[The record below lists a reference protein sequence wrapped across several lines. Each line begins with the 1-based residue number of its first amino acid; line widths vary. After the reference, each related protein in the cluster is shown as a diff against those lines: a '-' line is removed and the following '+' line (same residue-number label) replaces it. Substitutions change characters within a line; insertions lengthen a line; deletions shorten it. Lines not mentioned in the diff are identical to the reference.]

1 MDPKQFIKHRFM
13 YSGGVWFNGPR
24 FLYLQCLQFLV
35 SGFFGPFAI
44 KNSNDFC
51 LASLQVGSSVAGEII
66 QLLEMVGQ
74 RDEMRRISEG
84 VFMSLKSNWTSCQLF
99 SVCQCATPDFG
110 DLQSCCL
117 PTWIALVPSF
127 CDQIYRKYRYFASI
141 KLCFSCRSGDFIGN
155 SVQKFWRISSKTSRS
170 AIREFLRTCVSY
182 GRRNLKVNL

>member
-51 LASLQVGSSVAGEII
+51 LASLQVGS
-66 QLLEMVGQ
+66 QLLGKSFSCARLGIR

-84 VFMSLKSNWTSCQLF
+84 VFMSSRATGRVVNSF

-117 PTWIALVPSF
+117 PTDRSRTSF
-127 CDQIYRKYRYFASI
+127 CDQIYRKYRYVANI
-141 KLCFSCRSGDFIGN
+141 KLFYL
-155 SVQKFWRISSKTSRS
+155 Q
-170 AIREFLRTCVSY
+170 IRRFHRKQCLEIEI
-182 GRRNLKVNL
+182 